1 MNIRNYVRTGILLTG
16 LLSLQLF
23 GIDDAKVKEHILD
36 NGLRVITYEMHTAPI
51 IYSRLTYNIG
61 SKYEPLNQT
70 GISHIVEH
78 MMFKGTKR
86 FPKGSI
92 AELISANGGVFN
104 AYTTNDITVYYE
116 LLPKNKIELAFD
128 IESQRM
134 YKCDFD
140 PVEFESEL
148 RVIMEERK
156 QRTENSADGKKREEL
171 NTLLYKSH
179 PYRNPVIGWMEDLEH
194 ITRNQAYAYYKKYYT
209 PNNATLV
216 LTGDFETEAMLKTVK
231 KYFGKVPKGPE
242 LENPRFFDAELEGKK
257 ILEFKHPDI
266 LNESI
271 AMYFAAPTRF
281 QEDGAALYVMGNIL
295 ASRSATSRL
304 NKRLVRQGKLC
315 KSAGG
320 GLGFSKDPR
329 PFSIYA
335 SLLPGASLEE
345 VESIIWEE
353 IDSLKNYPVAD
364 YDLQKIKNNLNF
376 SELTGDQYIS
386 DVGDRIATYD
396 NFVSW
401 QHINQWDDLVAGV
414 TKDDIMRVAN
424 KYFDKDKMV
433 VCYSLPDSSAKVSDS
448 ILKTAKHDEAG
459 DEIAHDGDILEP
471 EIDLED
477 NKNSKAGL
485 LSKLSKLFGSKED
498 VRELYKPRLSEVLAP
513 NPIVSMVDSFNLDNG
528 VPVYMIESHD
538 FPTVGIMG
546 FIETG
551 RLVED
556 AENPGIRIFTNSM
569 LARGSSKRSYEELLE
584 ERSFT
589 PYRFDFEQS
598 WNKIVFTGYSLTE
611 NADKMLQGTYEVLAD
626 PSFPEEEMAKVRP
639 RLLSNAR
646 NFKKTET
653 MKAFYTMFE
662 KVFEGHQYALPYTG
676 TVETIENTTREDL
689 VRFYDK
695 YYSPDRLKMVVVGD
709 FSKDWIQAKLNATY
723 GSWQHR
729 SRDGNIGFSKIKPIQ
744 GKFVYV
750 FNNPEY
756 KQCRLD
762 MAFNPIDGGITTD
775 IEDYEYETL
784 KILEHILC
792 GSSLTSRMGIELR
805 DKQGLS
811 YGIKSQLWIRDHG
824 GYWNIRTELDKDN
837 VVKMVRGI
845 FKEIE
850 KIQKDGITD
859 EELNKAKA
867 RKISLLTLQTR
878 TTDDIAGIIFK
889 ELQDKKPLDY
899 FDRRRDMIMSV
910 TKKDVQRVAN
920 KYLDINN
927 YIISV
932 SGDLD
937 ENSLDMFK

>member
-1 MNIRNYVRTGILLTG
+1 MNIRNFVRTGILLTG

-23 GIDDAKVKEHILD
+23 GIDDAKVNEHILD
-36 NGLRVITYEMHTAPI
+36 NGLRIITYEMHTAPI

-61 SKYEPLNQT
+61 SNYETYGQT

-86 FPKGSI
+86 FPKGTI

-104 AYTTNDITVYYE
+104 AYTSNDITVYYE

-134 YKCDFD
+134 FKCDFD

-179 PYRNPVIGWMEDLEH
+179 PYRNPVIGWMEDLEN
-194 ITRNQAYAYYKKYYT
+194 ITRDQAYAYYKKNYT

-216 LTGDFETEAMLKTVK
+216 LTGDFDTEEMLKTVE
-231 KYFGKVPKGPE
+231 KYFGKVPKGPK
-242 LENPRFFDAELEGKK
+242 LENPRFFDVELEGKK

-281 QEDGAALYVMGNIL
+281 QEDGTALYVMGNIL

-304 NKRLVRQGKLC
+304 NKRLVREGKLC

-329 PFSIYA
+329 PFSIYT
-335 SLLPGASLEE
+335 SLLPGASMEE
-345 VESIIWEE
+345 VETIIWEE

-364 YDLQKIKNNLNF
+364 YDLQKIKNRLNF

-401 QHINQWDDLVAGV
+401 QHINQWDDLVTGV
-414 TKDDIMRVAN
+414 TKDDIIRVAN
-424 KYFDKDKMV
+424 QYFDKDKMV
-433 VCYSLPDSSAKVSDS
+433 VCYSFPDSSARVSDS
-448 ILKTAKHDEAG
+448 SLKTDKSDEAG
-459 DEIAHDGDILEP
+459 DEIAHDGDISEP
-471 EIDLED
+471 DIDLED
-477 NKNSKAGL
+477 NKNSKTGL
-485 LSKLSKLFGSKED
+485 MAKLFGKKED

-513 NPIVSMVDSFNLDNG
+513 NPIASLVDSFKLDNG
-528 VPVYMIESHD
+528 IPVYMIESHD
-538 FPTVGIMG
+538 FPTVCIMG

-556 AENPGIRIFTNSM
+556 AENPGIRIFTNAM

-589 PYRFDFEQS
+589 PYQFDFGQS

-611 NADKMLQGTYEVLAD
+611 NTDKMLQGTYEVLAD
-626 PSFPEEEMAKVRP
+626 PSFPEEEMIKVRP

-646 NFKKTET
+646 DFKKTET

-662 KVFEGHQYALPYTG
+662 QVFEGHQYALPYTG

-709 FSKDWIQAKLNATY
+709 FSKDWIREKLNATY

-729 SRDGNIGFSKIKPIQ
+729 SQDNNIGFSKIKPIQ

-775 IEDYEYETL
+775 IEDLETL

-837 VVKMVRGI
+837 VVKMVQGI
-845 FKEIE
+845 LKEIE
-850 KIQKDGITD
+850 KVQKDGISD
-859 EELNKAKA
+859 EELTKAKA

-878 TTDDIAGIIFK
+878 TTDDIAGIIFE
-889 ELQDKKPLDY
+889 ELQDKKPLDH
-899 FDRRRDMIMSV
+899 FDRRRDRIMSV
-910 TKKDVQRVAN
+910 TKEDVQRMAN
-920 KYLDINN
+920 KYLDVNN

>member
-1 MNIRNYVRTGILLTG
+1 MNEKKCLPTILLLT
-16 LLSLQLF
+16 LFLSFSLY
-23 GIDDAKVKEHILD
+23 GIDDAKVNEYRLD

-61 SKYEPLNQT
+61 SKYEPYSQT

-86 FPKGSI
+86 FPKGTI

-104 AYTTNDITVYYE
+104 AFTSNDITVYYE

-134 YKCDFD
+134 YKCDFN
-140 PVEFESEL
+140 PAEFESEIK
-148 RVIMEERK
+148 VIMEERK
-156 QRTENSADGKKREEL
+156 QRTENRADGKKREEL

-179 PYRNPVIGWMEDLEH
+179 PYRNPVIGWMEDIEN
-194 ITRNQAYAYYKKYYT
+194 ITRDQAYAYYKKYYT

-216 LTGDFETEAMLKTVK
+216 LTGDFDTDVMLKTVE
-231 KYFGKVPKGPE
+231 KYFGKAPKGPE
-242 LENPRFFDAELEGKK
+242 LENPRFFDVELEGKK

-271 AMYFAAPTRF
+271 SMYFTAPTRF

-304 NKRLVRQGKLC
+304 NKRLVREGKLC

-345 VESIIWEE
+345 VETIIWEE

-364 YDLQKIKNNLNF
+364 YDLQKIKNSLNF

-401 QHINQWDDLVAGV
+401 QHINQWDDLVTGV
-414 TKDDIMRVAN
+414 TKDDIIRVAQ
-424 KYFDKDKMV
+424 KYFDKDRMV

-448 ILKTAKHDEAG
+448 SLKTDKNDEAG
-459 DEIAHDGDILEP
+459 DEIAHDGDISEP
-471 EIDLED
+471 DIDLED
-477 NKNSKAGL
+477 NKDSKTGL
-485 LSKLSKLFGSKED
+485 LAKLFGKKED

-513 NPIVSMVDSFNLDNG
+513 NPIASMVDSFKLNNG

-538 FPTVGIMG
+538 FPTVAIMG

-551 RLVED
+551 RLVENED
-556 AENPGIRIFTNSM
+556 HPGIRLYVNAM
-569 LARGSSKRSYEELLE
+569 LTRGTSQHSYEDLLE
-584 ERSFT
+584 ERSFI
-589 PYRFDFEQS
+589 PYQFDFGQS
-598 WNKIVFTGYSLTE
+598 WNNIVFTGYALVKD
-611 NADKMLQGTYEVLAD
+611 ADKMLQGTYEMLSD
-626 PSFPEEEMAKVRP
+626 PVFPEDEMEKVKP
-639 RLLSNAR
+639 GLIANAE

-662 KVFEGHQYALPYTG
+662 QVFEGHQYALPYPG
-676 TVETIENTTREDL
+676 LVETYENITRADL
-689 VRFYDK
+689 LQFYNK
-695 YYSPDRLKMVVVGD
+695 YFSPDYLKMVVVGD
-709 FSKDWIQAKLNATY
+709 FDKAWIKQKLNQTY
-723 GSWQHR
+723 GQWQHP
-729 SRDGNIGFSKIKPIQ
+729 SGDQKVSFSKIKPIK
-744 GKFVYV
+744 GKYVYV

-756 KQCRLD
+756 KQCRID
-762 MAFNPIDGGITTD
+762 MAFNTIEGGIRTG
-775 IEDYEYETL
+775 IEDFEAL

-792 GSSLTSRMGIELR
+792 GSSLTSRMGVELR
-805 DKQGLS
+805 EKQGLS
-811 YGIKSQLWIRDHG
+811 YGIKSQLWMRDHG

-837 VVKMVRGI
+837 VVKMVQGI

-850 KIQKDGITD
+850 KVQKNGVTD

-878 TTDDIAGIIFK
+878 TADDIASIIFNQ
-889 ELQDKKPLDY
+889 LRDHKPLDH
-899 FDRRRDMIMSV
+899 FDRQRDAIMAVS
-910 TKKDVQRVAN
+910 KEDVQRTAN

-937 ENSLDMFK
+937 ENALDLFK